1 MIYLFKKALLSIF
14 GLFLICFN
22 CYASKDAINL
32 KEINLEAIQLS
43 VSNWNKCSF
52 ENIDELEKTLKEIN
66 QYKEEWNKL
75 IDEKIKNA
83 RIFNE
88 NKKIK
93 TNVKVNYT
101 NEKKSLII
109 SYEAGRAGISA
120 NFLAAITLYYI
131 SIDSSEK
138 LMLLPINKQKLD
150 LIKTTLI
157 LKNSSLCWNENEYR
171 SNLRIFT
178 SIFRKYLDDT
188 KSNSEAL
195 LAYLKNDIKIPHKEA
210 IAIVESVKYIE
221 NNLIQ

>member
-1 MIYLFKKALLSIF
+1 MLKSKHLFIF
-14 GLFLICFN
+14 IIGLFLICLN
-22 CYASKDAINL
+22 SYASKESINL
-32 KEINLEAIQLS
+32 KGINLEAIELS
-43 VSNWNKCSF
+43 VSNRNRCSF
-52 ENIDELEKTLKEIN
+52 ENVEELEKTLKEIN
-66 QYKEEWNKL
+66 QYKEEWNKI

-88 NKKIK
+88 TRAINNNI
-93 TNVKVNYT
+93 KVNYA
-101 NEKKSLII
+101 NEKKSLTI

-131 SIDSSEK
+131 SIDSPAK

-178 SIFRKYLDDT
+178 SIFRKYLDET

-195 LAYLKNDIKIPHKEA
+195 LIYLKNDIKIPHKEA
-210 IAIVESVKYIE
+210 IAIVESVKNIE